1 MASNE
6 YISITDTRANKA
18 RRNLRR
24 VASLVALT
32 ALAGCGAAKTENVS
46 SDAGPAVAQA
56 TATANPNHT
65 PSAPHETHRANYNGS
80 FSPLD
85 HVIID
90 APVQKGDKT
99 AEDSAMHMLA
109 AVQKDHPE
117 VTEEMLRTALERG
130 YASGVVL
137 GHSEQEIMTEMGQ
150 QIPEDST
157 PITAQSP
164 DEKFFGESLQFEF
177 DAIPQ
182 SDEGNA

>member
-6 YISITDTRANKA
+6 YISIIDTRANKA

-24 VASLVALT
+24 VASL
-32 ALAGCGAAKTENVS
+32 
-46 SDAGPAVAQA
+46 
-56 TATANPNHT
+56 
-65 PSAPHETHRANYNGS
+65 
-80 FSPLD
+80 
-85 HVIID
+85 ID

-137 GHSEQEIMTEMGQ
+137 GHSEKEIMTEMGQ